1 MEIIK
6 IYFWFAFAL
15 LYTIVGIEVASFVET
30 MEFQYMTFKDIVA
43 MIVSTLFVAVGM
55 FALAINVIWR

>member
-6 IYFWFAFAL
+6 IYFWFAIAL
-15 LYTIVGIEVASFVET
+15 LYTIVGMEVASFVET
-30 MEFQYMTFKDIVA
+30 LEFQQMSSKDIIA
-43 MIVSTLFVAVGM
+43 MIVSTLFISIGM

>member
-6 IYFWFAFAL
+6 IYFWFAVAL

-30 MEFQYMTFKDIVA
+30 LEFQQMSSKDIIA
-43 MIVSTLFVAVGM
+43 MIVSTLFIAIGM

>member
-30 MEFQYMTFKDIVA
+30 MEFQYMTFKDIIA

>member
-6 IYFWFAFAL
+6 IYFWFAIAL
-15 LYTIVGIEVASFVET
+15 LYTIVGMEVASFVET
-30 MEFQYMTFKDIVA
+30 LEFQQMSSKDILA
-43 MIVSTLFVAVGM
+43 MIVSTLFIAIGM

>member
-30 MEFQYMTFKDIVA
+30 MEFQYMTFKDIIA
-43 MIVSTLFVAVGM
+43 MIVSTLFVAIGM

>member
-6 IYFWFAFAL
+6 IYFWFAIAL
-15 LYTIVGIEVASFVET
+15 LYTIVGMEVASFVET
-30 MEFQYMTFKDIVA
+30 LEFQQMSSKDIIA
-43 MIVSTLFVAVGM
+43 MIVSTLFIAIAM

>member
-6 IYFWFAFAL
+6 IYFWFAIAL
-15 LYTIVGIEVASFVET
+15 LYTIVGMEVASFVET
-30 MEFQYMTFKDIVA
+30 LEFQQMSSKDIIA
-43 MIVSTLFVAVGM
+43 MIVSTLFIAIGM

>member
-6 IYFWFAFAL
+6 IYFWFAIAL
-15 LYTIVGIEVASFVET
+15 LYTIVGMEVASFVET
-30 MEFQYMTFKDIVA
+30 LELQQMSSKDIIA
-43 MIVSTLFVAVGM
+43 MIVSTLFIAIGM

>member
-43 MIVSTLFVAVGM
+43 LIVSTLFVAVGM

>member
-6 IYFWFAFAL
+6 IYFWFAVAL

-30 MEFQYMTFKDIVA
+30 IEFQYMTFKDIIA
-43 MIVSTLFVAVGM
+43 MIVSTLFVAIGM

>member
-6 IYFWFAFAL
+6 IYFWFAVAL

-30 MEFQYMTFKDIVA
+30 LEFQYMTSKDIIA
-43 MIVSTLFVAVGM
+43 MIVSTLFIAIGM

>member
-6 IYFWFAFAL
+6 IYFWFAVAL
-15 LYTIVGIEVASFVET
+15 LYTIVGMEVASFVET
-30 MEFQYMTFKDIVA
+30 LEFQQMSSKDIIA
-43 MIVSTLFVAVGM
+43 MIVSTLFIAIGM

>member
-6 IYFWFAFAL
+6 IYFWFAVAL

-30 MEFQYMTFKDIVA
+30 LEFQYMTSKDIIA
-43 MIVSTLFVAVGM
+43 MIVSTLFVA
-55 FALAINVIWR
+55 I

>member
-6 IYFWFAFAL
+6 IYFWFANAL
-15 LYTIVGIEVASFVET
+15 LYTIVGMEVASFVET
-30 MEFQYMTFKDIVA
+30 LEFQQMSSKDIIA
-43 MIVSTLFVAVGM
+43 MIVSTLFIAIGM

>member
-6 IYFWFAFAL
+6 IYFWFTVAL

-30 MEFQYMTFKDIVA
+30 LEFQYMTSKDIIA
-43 MIVSTLFVAVGM
+43 MIVSTLFVAIGM

>member
-15 LYTIVGIEVASFVET
+15 LYTIVGIEIASFVET
-30 MEFQYMTFKDIVA
+30 MEFQYMTFKDIMA